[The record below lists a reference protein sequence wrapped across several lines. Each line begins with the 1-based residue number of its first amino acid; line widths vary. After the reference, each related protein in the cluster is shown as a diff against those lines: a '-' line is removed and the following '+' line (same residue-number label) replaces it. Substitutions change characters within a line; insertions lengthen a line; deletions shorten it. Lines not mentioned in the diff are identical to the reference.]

1 MEYKEIL
8 SNWFKATKIGD
19 YIEGTLVSK
28 EWKEGTDPKG
38 RPQNQEIYEVLAD
51 EGTSHVLIKK
61 DGQKIVDEDNPLVI
75 EKGAYYKFAKG
86 SVVDAMK
93 KIKVGQKVKFYFH
106 SVIESKD
113 KMKNDFKLVK
123 VYGGDINAD
132 WLNGQE
138 EFVSGAGNGG
148 QNEVAENDGEI
159 KVEEIPFDDPVETP
173 ATEATPVDPVVEA
186 TPTTEPV
193 QTPEEKKAIINQLA
207 KEKLGAEEADVMQ
220 KVMSATNLAFID
232 SNFDSIIKK
241 LEEHQAA

>member
-1 MEYKEIL
+1 MEYKEIK

-19 YIEGTLVSK
+19 YIEGTLISK
-28 EWKEGTDPKG
+28 EWKEGTDPQG

>member
-1 MEYKEIL
+1 MSKKVVIFIVEGQSEEELLIKRMREIYFDQEIL
-8 SNWFKATKIGD
+8 F
-19 YIEGTLVSK
+19 
-28 EWKEGTDPKG
+28 
-38 RPQNQEIYEVLAD
+38 
-51 EGTSHVLIKK
+51 
-61 DGQKIVDEDNPLVI
+61 
-75 EKGAYYKFAKG
+75 
-86 SVVDAMK
+86 
-93 KIKVGQKVKFYFH
+93 
-106 SVIESKD
+106 
-113 KMKNDFKLVK
+113 K

-232 SNFDSIIKK
+232 SNFDAIIRK
-241 LEEHQAA
+241 LEEHPAT